1 MEEKYLMPD
10 EYDCYLEGLRRSGVT
25 NMYGA
30 SRYLEYEFSLDK
42 YEAREILSSWMKNY
56 EHIDYSMCTDDQFDY
71 DYWIFG

>member
-42 YEAREILSSWMKNY
+42 ADAREILASWMKNY
-56 EHIDYSMCTDDQFDY
+56 DKIDYSMCTDDQFDY
-71 DYWIFG
+71 DFWIF

>member
-25 NMYGA
+25 NMFGA

-42 YEAREILSSWMKNY
+42 ADAREILASWMKNY
-56 EHIDYSMCTDDQFDY
+56 DKIDYSMCTDDQFDY
-71 DYWIFG
+71 DFWIF

>member
-30 SRYLEYEFSLDK
+30 SHYLEYEFNLDK
-42 YEAREILSSWMKNY
+42 YEAREILASWMKNY
-56 EHIDYSMCTDDQFDY
+56 EHIDYSMCTEDQFDY

>member
-10 EYDCYLEGLRRSGVT
+10 EYDIYLEGLRRSGAT

-42 YEAREILSSWMKNY
+42 YEAREILASWMKNY